1 MSRWSSG
8 GFTLIEVAAALAVA
22 GLVLAGALGAAAADA
37 RASRRAVATTEAA
50 VLAEDLLFRTPFL
63 RWDSLTAFG
72 TQGEGRFAAPL
83 DRFRWALATA
93 PVPGEPELVEAT
105 VTVEWEDGAY
115 TASTRYGPSP
125 LVIAEGAP

>member
-1 MSRWSSG
+1 MSGRNSS
-8 GFTLIEVAAALAVA
+8 GFTLIEVVAALAVV
-22 GLVLAGALGAAAADA
+22 GLLLAGSLGAAAADA
-37 RASRRAVATTEAA
+37 RASRKAADVTEASA
-50 VLAEDLLFRTPFL
+50 LAEDLLFRTPFL

-83 DRFRWALATA
+83 ERYRWSIETA

-105 VTVEWEDGAY
+105 VVVSWEGGAY

-125 LVIAEGAP
+125 LTRTEAVP

>member
-1 MSRWSSG
+1 MSRSSSA
-8 GFTLIEVAAALAVA
+8 GFTLIEVAAALSVT

-37 RASRRAVATTEAA
+37 RASRGAVAVTEASA
-50 VLAEDLLFRTPFL
+50 LAEDLLFRTPFL

-83 DRFRWALATA
+83 DRYRWAIETA

-105 VTVEWEDGAY
+105 VVVAWADGSY

-125 LVIAEGAP
+125 LTLAPETR

>member
-1 MSRWSSG
+1 MCGRSSA
-8 GFTLIEVAAALAVA
+8 GFTLVEVAAALAVA

-37 RASRRAVATTEAA
+37 RASRGAAATVEASA
-50 VLAEDLLFRTPFL
+50 LAEDLLFRTPFL

-83 DRFRWALATA
+83 DRYRWSIETA

-105 VTVEWEDGAY
+105 VVVAWTDGSF

-125 LVIAEGAP
+125 LTRAEEAE

>member
-1 MSRWSSG
+1 MSRRSSG

-22 GLVLAGALGAAAADA
+22 GLVLVAALGAAAADA
-37 RASRRAVATTEAA
+37 RASCGAAAVTEAS

-72 TQGEGRFAAPL
+72 AQGEGRFGAPL
-83 DRFRWALATA
+83 DRYRWRIETA

-105 VTVEWEDGAY
+105 VTIDWADGVF

-125 LVIAEGAP
+125 LTRTEAAP